1 MSAGDGTLLTTVFTV
16 PSRSSWNTADAP
28 HEEIS
33 RAPFGSASTPS
44 RFPEGSFRTFCTFPP
59 GPSVYTSPAGVN
71 VTRTRV
77 PSGSTVMPLG
87 LWRSGGLAT
96 TESFPDGSVL
106 DTASVA
112 EGEESGRTHVSGG
125 WIEQRSAAAWPLK
138 SVQSR

>member
-71 VTRTRV
+71 VTRTRG

-87 LWRSGGLAT
+87 LWRSGVLAT
-96 TESFPDGSVL
+96 TESFPDGSIL
-106 DTASVA
+106 YTASA
-112 EGEESGRTHVSGG
+112 PEGGKAARTPVSGALIG
-125 WIEQRSAAAWPLK
+125 A
-138 SVQSR
+138 SRAGRRPFQNVE